1 MAATSLDFSHL
12 DGLPFPRSRPVRRL
26 SRTHPSSCRPPLSRH
41 RHHPRNRFVAR
52 VEFNCIDDSPAWPTI
67 FKFFLLASISHC
79 VCITMGLVFR
89 HARRRTVFLVTK
101 YLTMEPVVVIIWIPA
116 LIVAVFP
123 QLNWIYWMIFYPTA
137 LAHHVIMAI
146 NCILNCV
153 HTFLFKF
160 DAEDVLMVL
169 GPLLLHTLATCFW
182 TVSITLRGV
191 PFVTKATVSHLSSR
205 RRNIHGATASLSII
219 AFCVLYFAIGH
230 STIHRTKANEP
241 LWAALYSPKAREGV
255 WYFIRRFRM
264 WKSVQLAKFA
274 VIMPGLQRIIAY
286 RIGAAYRTW
295 GTLHWSPKLLILAPA
310 FIFYLHFDLARRTSP
325 GSASFTHLNFL
336 DPIHAQ
342 NLSLAT
348 SAPNVNVNSTQILS
362 IKCLARN
369 VTKPA

>member
-1 MAATSLDFSHL
+1 MVFLSLGAAL
-12 DGLPFPRSRPVRRL
+12 
-26 SRTHPSSCRPPLSRH
+26 
-41 RHHPRNRFVAR
+41 FVAYLER
-52 VEFNCIDDSPAWPTI
+52 TPQVVGHLLADTVIILETGLSHGWSSIASMI
-67 FKFFLLASISHC
+67 HLHGRRYSKFFLLASISHC

-160 DAEDVLMVL
+160 DAEDVLVSSCL
-169 GPLLLHTLATCFW
+169 IRPLPPLPSVHRWYLAPLLLHTLATCFW

-310 FIFYLHFDLARRTSP
+310 FIFYLHFDLAR
-325 GSASFTHLNFL
+325 H
-336 DPIHAQ
+336 PIHAQ